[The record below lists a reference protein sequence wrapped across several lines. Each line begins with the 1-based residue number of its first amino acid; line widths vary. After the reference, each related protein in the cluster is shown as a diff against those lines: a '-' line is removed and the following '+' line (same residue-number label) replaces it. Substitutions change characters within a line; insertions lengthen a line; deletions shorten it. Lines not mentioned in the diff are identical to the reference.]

1 MTGFTS
7 DGVFPTY
14 SSMEEVFDFSWGND
28 MRSVERL
35 KGEGTIGINTD
46 GAMNAVY
53 GPYVQNLAYN
63 KAYALTAIGQQP
75 YRTAYRF
82 QESMSMTKSQTSGL
96 ARGAGVPNPVVGN
109 YLQFEQPYKLF
120 AHRFAMNLG
129 MVEIGSK
136 QIDDVMLWET
146 QVKNEAD
153 TFLWTI
159 NNDLLRRVED
169 PTPTGAN
176 PYGATEYVGAESLD
190 RIISNYTEGQYVPAG
205 YNVPWKMYTQLPS
218 TDSAQPL
225 AKYRNPAASGAVADN
240 NINCYVDANYTAG
253 TTTGD
258 ATLRQLTLSMID
270 TTINTLNPYWD
281 NYSSKGKVIITGPDT
296 MTKLQMILQPQQR
309 YQGQVSAQF
318 DQNGVKTLEGRETG
332 FQVAKYQ
339 NMIIIPDREVGKGY
353 GPTTGGHADDG
364 ISRMYFA
371 DSENLF
377 MGVLR
382 APNVLMSDNPL
393 ITQRYTRLC
402 DMNQFGEV
410 QYKGMFK
417 GLGKIVHLK

>member
-1 MTGFTS
+1 
-7 DGVFPTY
+7 
-14 SSMEEVFDFSWGND
+14 
-28 MRSVERL
+28 
-35 KGEGTIGINTD
+35 
-46 GAMNAVY
+46 
-53 GPYVQNLAYN
+53 
-63 KAYALTAIGQQP
+63 
-75 YRTAYRF
+75 
-82 QESMSMTKSQTSGL
+82 
-96 ARGAGVPNPVVGN
+96 
-109 YLQFEQPYKLF
+109 
-120 AHRFAMNLG
+120 
-129 MVEIGSK
+129 
-136 QIDDVMLWET
+136 
-146 QVKNEAD
+146 
-153 TFLWTI
+153 
-159 NNDLLRRVED
+159 
-169 PTPTGAN
+169 
-176 PYGATEYVGAESLD
+176 
-190 RIISNYTEGQYVPAG
+190 
-205 YNVPWKMYTQLPS
+205 
-218 TDSAQPL
+218 
-225 AKYRNPAASGAVADN
+225 
-240 NINCYVDANYTAG
+240 
-253 TTTGD
+253 
-258 ATLRQLTLSMID
+258 
-270 TTINTLNPYWD
+270 
-281 NYSSKGKVIITGPDT
+281 
-296 MTKLQMILQPQQR
+296 MILQPQQR